1 MKLGGTALAVALI
14 FGMALFGCDSKPEGK
29 AAERVRELNEIPIA
43 QLRVM
48 LKGYPGDWRAAS
60 EAGTGKQEPALGKTV
75 PQGAKRITLQ
85 LPGLNDLGAMSVREA
100 IATRRSA
107 RQFSQA
113 QISFEELSF
122 LLWATQGVTGT
133 EQNEAGEVL
142 RRHRAAPSAGGRYPL
157 ETYLAVERVE
167 GIAKGLYRYLPE
179 EHELL
184 VVREDAKLS
193 GDIGA
198 ACYGSPAANGAAV
211 TFIWSATPY
220 RTEWKYAY
228 LAHRMIAMEAGHVC
242 ENLYLAAETCRIGV
256 CALLSY
262 HQPRVDELLGL
273 DGVDEFAIYL
283 ACVGKPAEVGQ

>member
-1 MKLGGTALAVALI
+1 MNLGRTALAVALI
-14 FGMALFGCDSKPEGK
+14 FGIGLSACDWKPEK
-29 AAERVRELNEIPIA
+29 NATERVRELNEIPIA

-60 EAGTGKQEPALGKTV
+60 QIGTGKQEPALGKAV
-75 PQGAKRITLQ
+75 PEGAKRIALQ
-85 LPGLNDLGAMSVREA
+85 VPSLSDLGAMSVREA
-100 IATRRSA
+100 IAARRSA
-107 RQFSQA
+107 RDFSQA
-113 QISFEELSF
+113 QISLEELSF
-122 LLWATQGVTGT
+122 LLWATQGITGT

-157 ETYLAVERVE
+157 ETYLSIQRVD

-179 EHELL
+179 EHQLL
-184 VVREDAKLS
+184 LVREDAKLS

-198 ACYGSPAANGAAV
+198 ACYGSSAANGAAV
-211 TFIWSATPY
+211 VFIWSATPY

-242 ENLYLAAETCRIGV
+242 ENLYLAAESCRIGV
-256 CALLSY
+256 CALLAY